1 MSDIVVHLPESFSSD
16 SALEHAWEFV
26 EHTSKSVFLTG
37 KAGTGKTT
45 FLHRIVQESHK
56 RLVVVAPTGVAAINA
71 GGVTIHSF
79 FQLPFSPFIPGIKMK
94 SKYEFRKEK
103 LRIIRTLDL
112 LIIDEISMVRSDLLD
127 AIDFTLRK
135 LRNDQRPFGGVQLVM
150 IGDLQQLTP
159 VVTADEEPLL
169 KQYYATPYF
178 FDSTALR
185 QVDYVT
191 IELTHVYRQLDAAFV
206 AILNRVRNGLLRD
219 EDINVLNARY
229 IPDFVPPEGKD
240 YIRLTTH
247 NANANRYNEHAL
259 SELDG
264 DAEEYDAVI
273 KGIFPEYAYPTDVH
287 LSLKVG
293 AQVMFVKNDSSPQRR
308 YYNGLIGRVTALY
321 NDAVSVHCPDEV
333 DDIYVEYEIWENTK
347 YTIDEQTREI
357 VADVQGTFVQLPLR
371 LAWAIT
377 IHKSQGLT
385 FNHAIIEANHSFAPG
400 QVYVALSRC
409 RMLEGLVL
417 AEPLTPRA
425 IINDHRVDSYINQQ
439 EVAARQSIDQLPQSK
454 EEYFRA
460 LLSECFTFTA
470 LMQAVERIYKLVVEH
485 LRQRYPQ
492 LAYSYEQAYKQSNEL
507 IQMTAWRWTQ
517 LIGIKDYASL
527 TDKLFQ
533 QRINDAYAYFTKQ
546 IDEHL
551 LSLADKTKNI
561 KVGNKET
568 AKRLKEALA
577 DFNTQCLSKV
587 FLFERMVDKP
597 FTIEFY
603 LRCKQHALLDA
614 LDGKR
619 SPKKR

>member
-1 MSDIVVHLPESFSSD
+1 
-16 SALEHAWEFV
+16 
-26 EHTSKSVFLTG
+26 
-37 KAGTGKTT
+37 
-45 FLHRIVQESHK
+45 
-56 RLVVVAPTGVAAINA
+56 
-71 GGVTIHSF
+71 
-79 FQLPFSPFIPGIKMK
+79 
-94 SKYEFRKEK
+94 
-103 LRIIRTLDL
+103 
-112 LIIDEISMVRSDLLD
+112 
-127 AIDFTLRK
+127 
-135 LRNDQRPFGGVQLVM
+135 
-150 IGDLQQLTP
+150 
-159 VVTADEEPLL
+159 
-169 KQYYATPYF
+169 
-178 FDSTALR
+178 
-185 QVDYVT
+185 
-191 IELTHVYRQLDAAFV
+191 
-206 AILNRVRNGLLRD
+206 
-219 EDINVLNARY
+219 
-229 IPDFVPPEGKD
+229 
-240 YIRLTTH
+240 
-247 NANANRYNEHAL
+247 
-259 SELDG
+259 
-264 DAEEYDAVI
+264 
-273 KGIFPEYAYPTDVH
+273 
-287 LSLKVG
+287 
-293 AQVMFVKNDSSPQRR
+293 
-308 YYNGLIGRVTALY
+308 
-321 NDAVSVHCPDEV
+321 
-333 DDIYVEYEIWENTK
+333 
-347 YTIDEQTREI
+347 
-357 VADVQGTFVQLPLR
+357 
-371 LAWAIT
+371 
-377 IHKSQGLT
+377 
-385 FNHAIIEANHSFAPG
+385 
-400 QVYVALSRC
+400 
-409 RMLEGLVL
+409 MLEGLVL